1 MGWGPIMK
9 RIFAGIGF
17 LLLAQCASSAI
28 VCEEG
33 WNKYGEWA
41 PCLRYHHEPGL
52 TADRL
57 GRRPIDERRVG
68 KVEKVE
74 KNIDGSVTVWRHGS
88 PDTEEWRQINEN
100 TWERTR

>member
-1 MGWGPIMK
+1 MCPNW
-9 RIFAGIGF
+9 A
-17 LLLAQCASSAI
+17 LLSDPFFVPSSQ
-28 VCEEG
+28 
-33 WNKYGEWA
+33 
-41 PCLRYHHEPGL
+41 GL